1 MTNRLPYFGYDK
13 TIINK
18 IIKTDIDKLIRD
30 TKIEMIINSIIFSL
44 SEAEKHN
51 ISKKYILRKVRKYL
65 GMGPAD
71 KPIVKPISGRRYTMV

>member
-13 TIINK
+13 KTINK

-30 TKIEMIINSIIFSL
+30 TKVEMIINSIIFSIT
-44 SEAEKHN
+44 EAEKHN

-71 KPIVKPISGRRYTMV
+71 KPIVKPNSDRRYTMV